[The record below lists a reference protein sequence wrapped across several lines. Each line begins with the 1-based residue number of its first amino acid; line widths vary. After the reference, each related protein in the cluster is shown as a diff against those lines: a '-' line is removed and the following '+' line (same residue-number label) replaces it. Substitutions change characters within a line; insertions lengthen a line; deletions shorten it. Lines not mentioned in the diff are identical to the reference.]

1 MTTYDT
7 RYTSEPRIETR
18 ASSADERLVER
29 ATSVRR
35 PVPDRI
41 RWGAVWAGLAT
52 AIAVFAL
59 LQLTFFATDAESLDV
74 NPDGEAET
82 TLPFWTG
89 LAGAVGFLLGGLVT
103 GASSRWRRVSDGI
116 LHGVIV
122 WAVATLGLLL
132 VAGLAAGSLTSSL
145 GGTFGELADLRERV
159 ADGASL
165 TDAELNDARD
175 AAAAGVLLLGIMI
188 VATIIGAVIGT
199 KLWPRRGD
207 TDAVVVMDRSDADW
221 NDRGWDDRDWT
232 DRDRSDRSFRDG
244 RDGRDES
251 SDRGTQQYVTERP
264 AAQPY
269 EATRTSVPPPP
280 PTTAERTTAFPA
292 DDRTDLR

>member
-1 MTTYDT
+1 MTMYDT
-7 RYTSEPRIETR
+7 RYSNDPRMDVR
-18 ASSADERLVER
+18 GSHADDRVELSPT
-29 ATSVRR
+29 ALRR

-41 RWGAVWAGLAT
+41 RWGAVWAGLVT

-59 LQLTFFATDAESLDV
+59 LQLTFFATDAVSLDV
-74 NPDGEAET
+74 NPDGEVET

-89 LAGAVGFLLGGLVT
+89 LAGAVAFLLGGLVT

-116 LHGVIV
+116 LHGVIL

-159 ADGASL
+159 ADGTSL
-165 TDAELNDARD
+165 TDSELNDARD

-188 VATIIGAVIGT
+188 VSTVIGTVIGT

-207 TDAVVVMDRSDADW
+207 TDAVVAIDRSEISGNGRNW
-221 NDRGWDDRDWT
+221 NDQDLDDV
-232 DRDRSDRSFRDG
+232 RSSERPADPVVT
-244 RDGRDES
+244 EQA
-251 SDRGTQQYVTERP
+251 TEQYVTERP
-264 AAQPY
+264 ATQPY

-280 PTTAERTTAFPA
+280 PPTSTGP
-292 DDRTDLR
+292 